1 MSAIEAPKR
10 AYRLPNGDRL
20 VEVARAA
27 SMSLALD
34 DVGRFTFSDGTWI
47 EPRTFLLFDAAGKQ
61 KAFFGHPRED
71 ALDDYLY
78 ILDVHYVCD
87 GALRC
92 GMIELGSPGGVWRC
106 TLSTPW
112 VELNGLVPEGA

>member
-1 MSAIEAPKR
+1 MRGGVGSRREVNTGYGAQVMVPDDPIETR

-27 SMSLALD
+27 SMSLALSD
-34 DVGRFTFSDGTWI
+34 LARFTLSDGTGI
-47 EPRTFLLFDAAGKQ
+47 EPRTYLLVDPTGKQ

-71 ALDDYLY
+71 AQDDYLY
-78 ILDVHYVCD
+78 ILAVYYVSD

-92 GMIELGSPGGVWRC
+92 GMI
-106 TLSTPW
+106 
-112 VELNGLVPEGA
+112 